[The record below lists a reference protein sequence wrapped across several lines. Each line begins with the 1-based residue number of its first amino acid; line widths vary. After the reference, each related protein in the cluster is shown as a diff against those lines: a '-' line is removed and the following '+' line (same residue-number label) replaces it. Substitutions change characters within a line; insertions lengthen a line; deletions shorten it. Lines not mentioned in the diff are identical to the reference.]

1 MWINPDGENSM
12 LPRGPGGYVH
22 SMVSDHR
29 LHEPSAVEGNGS
41 SDRGRSAEAPTDIP
55 GSGWK
60 DVFVRVRSESKD
72 DGITLLSAGVAFYA
86 LLALVPGM
94 VALVSLYGLVAK
106 PSDVERQVTSSLS
119 AAPQEVRALV
129 TAQLTSIVNSAGG
142 GAVLGVIFGTLL
154 ALWSASSGVG
164 HLIEA
169 VNRAYDEHETRGFA
183 KRKAISLAFT
193 IGAILFVVVS
203 FALIAVLPALL
214 AKSSLGTAG
223 RLVVG
228 VLRWVIML
236 VGMVVG
242 LALLYRFG
250 PDRDAPRW
258 KWVTPG
264 ALIAAVAWVIG
275 SLLFSFYTANFAK
288 YNETYGS
295 LGAVVIML
303 LWLFLTALVVIFG
316 AEINCELERQTT
328 RDSTVGR
335 PEPMGER
342 GAVAADTLGP
352 TADELARQRR

>member
-1 MWINPDGENSM
+1 
-12 LPRGPGGYVH
+12 
-22 SMVSDHR
+22 MVSDHR
-29 LHEPSAVEGNGS
+29 LQEPPGVEGNGS
-41 SDRGRSAEAPTDIP
+41 DDRGRSAEAPTNIP

-60 DVFVRVRSESKD
+60 DVFARVRSESKD

-169 VNRAYDEHETRGFA
+169 VNRAYDEDETRGFA
-183 KRKAISLAFT
+183 ERKAISLAFT

-223 RLVVG
+223 RVVVG
-228 VLRWVIML
+228 VMRWVIML

-242 LALLYRFG
+242 LALLYRYG
-250 PDRDAPRW
+250 PDREDPQW

-264 ALIAAVAWVIG
+264 ALVAAVAWVIG